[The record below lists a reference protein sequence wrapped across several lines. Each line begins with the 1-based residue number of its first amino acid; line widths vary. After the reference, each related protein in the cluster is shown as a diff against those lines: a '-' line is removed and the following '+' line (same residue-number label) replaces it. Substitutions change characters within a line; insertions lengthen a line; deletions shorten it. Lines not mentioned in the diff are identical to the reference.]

1 MENLEKNMVVKK
13 IFPKWWDILVMLL
26 LFAFAQLLFGT
37 VLQAVGIVTPTT
49 SALDE
54 VDIET
59 YMSEQSA
66 LGRYSAMVHLFSFLF
81 STGVLWLYARLRG
94 GKRVIRIRHKS
105 SGFNPSIVLMGVL
118 WLMASQ
124 LLLEPLLEMLPSDN
138 GHGIGRGMWA
148 AFTAIVSAPI
158 LEELLCR
165 GVLFEVLNRRWGVKV
180 SILISA
186 LFFGLLHFSPANA
199 IVAIVAG
206 LIFGVLYVHIY
217 IVNQSKEAIISALVL
232 GLRYI
237 GGTSNTVLQ
246 PIIPSFFILAVARAK
261 ATITDAVNSGLESSL
276 RLYSMICLFSSFS
289 PVLPLLI
296 TKPP

>member
-1 MENLEKNMVVKK
+1 MENLEMNKTAER
-13 IFPKWWDILVMLL
+13 IFPKWWDIVVMLA

-37 VLQAVGIVTPTT
+37 VLQIVGVVAPET
-49 SALDE
+49 SAVDT

-66 LGRYSAMVHLFSFLF
+66 LGRYSAVAHLFSFLF

-94 GKRVIRIRHKS
+94 GKRVITIRHKA
-105 SGFNPSIVLMGVL
+105 SGFNPSVILVGVL

-124 LLLEPLLEMLPSDN
+124 VLLEPLLEMLPSDN

-148 AFTAIVSAPI
+148 AFTAIISAPI

-180 SILISA
+180 SILVSA
-186 LFFGLLHFSPANA
+186 LFFGLLHFSAANA

-206 LIFGVLYVHIY
+206 LIFGVLYVRTSSLYVTIIIH
-217 IVNQSKEAIISALVL
+217 AINNALAFALISFGMDDLSFAEMLGGGALYYVVYALSALIFVGASIEAWFKVL
-232 GLRYI
+232 R
-237 GGTSNTVLQ
+237 NKN
-246 PIIPSFFILAVARAK
+246 R
-261 ATITDAVNSGLESSL
+261 LEQ
-276 RLYSMICLFSSFS
+276 
-289 PVLPLLI
+289 
-296 TKPP
+296 